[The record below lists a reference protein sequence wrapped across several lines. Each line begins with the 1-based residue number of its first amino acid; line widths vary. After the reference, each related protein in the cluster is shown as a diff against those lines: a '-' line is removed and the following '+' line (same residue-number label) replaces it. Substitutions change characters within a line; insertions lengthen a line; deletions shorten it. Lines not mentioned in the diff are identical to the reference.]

1 MADPRVTE
9 IMAAQEAQT
18 EELHCVR
25 AAALSIGKLVLW
37 LVAWNALLTAAIA
50 GLVLL

>member
-1 MADPRVTE
+1 MAEPSIIE

-37 LVAWNALLTAAIA
+37 LVAWNLLLTVAVA